1 MKLMAR
7 QPVKGIDHAVV
18 VVRDIDAARDAWA
31 KLGFQVQPR
40 GFHMRLGTANHL
52 MIFADNYVELIGIV
66 EANPFNAERRV
77 WLEDGGGLANAA
89 LRTDGAALAH
99 AAWTEAGLEPDPV
112 LEFDRAVQIGGREER
127 AAFRTVRL
135 GRRRAKLLGF
145 FACEHLT
152 PRFVYRQEW
161 TEHPNGVVAL
171 AGATIIAD
179 DPATD
184 EAYVRRVF
192 GDGAVRRVND
202 ELRIDSGDTPIRYM
216 TRERFLAMYPG
227 IVPPRSGDHPALL
240 SFRVAEPAHAQT
252 MLAAQGVT
260 TVAASGSRV
269 LIPPAFAA
277 GVCIEFTKGQ
287 G

>member
-1 MKLMAR
+1 MAG

-77 WLEDGGGLANAA
+77 WLEGGGGLANAA
-89 LRTDGAALAH
+89 LRTDGAALTY

-112 LEFDRAVQIGGREER
+112 MEFDRAVHIGGREER

-152 PRFVYRQEW
+152 PRFVYRPEW
-161 TEHPNGVVAL
+161 TKHANSAVAL
-171 AGATIIAD
+171 AGATVIAD

-184 EAYVRRVF
+184 EAYVRKVF
-192 GDGAVRRVND
+192 GDAAIRRQD
-202 ELRIDSGDTPIRYM
+202 GELLVASGGTPIRYM
-216 TRERFLAMYPG
+216 TRKRFLATYPG
-227 IVPPRSGDHPALL
+227 IAPHRSGDHPALL
-240 SFRVAEPAHAQT
+240 SFRVADLARAQAV
-252 MLAAQGVT
+252 LAAAGVMP
-260 TVAASGSRV
+260 AMASDGRV
-269 LIPPAFAA
+269 LISPAFAA

-287 G
+287 E

>member
-1 MKLMAR
+1 MAG

-31 KLGFQVQPR
+31 RLGFQVQPR

-66 EANPFNAERRV
+66 EANPFNAERRI

-161 TEHPNGVVAL
+161 ARHPNSVVAL
-171 AGATIIAD
+171 AGATVIAD

-184 EAYVRRVF
+184 ETYVRKVF
-192 GDGAVRRVND
+192 GDAAVRRKD
-202 ELRIDSGDTPIRYM
+202 GELLVVSGGTPIRYM
-216 TRERFLAMYPG
+216 TRERFLSMYPG
-227 IVPPRSGDHPALL
+227 ITPNRSGDHPALL
-240 SFRVAEPAHAQT
+240 SFRVADLER
-252 MLAAQGVT
+252 AQGTLARAGVMPAT
-260 TVAASGSRV
+260 ASDGRV

-277 GVCIEFTKGQ
+277 GVCVEFTKGQ
-287 G
+287 R